1 MHHPAV
7 EEIKYEDTLPL
18 PLDKP
23 ATAEELGRK
32 LLKAENIQGTFDQ
45 NLKTYQTPA

>member
-7 EEIKYEDTLPL
+7 DEIKYEDTTSL

-32 LLKAENIQGTFDQ
+32 LLKAENIQGV
-45 NLKTYQTPA
+45 LKVIQVCKQSR